1 MEDNKII
8 VTTKEGEKKEA
19 ELLLYFT
26 LVEGGPKYMI
36 YTFNEKD
43 SNDLV
48 KIYSSL
54 VKETENGITLE
65 NIESDEEW
73 TQVKEMMRKV
83 ISENKE

>member
-1 MEDNKII
+1 MENNKMITI
-8 VTTKEGEKKEA
+8 TKDGEKKEA
-19 ELLLYFT
+19 ELLLYFNLNET
-26 LVEGGPKYMI
+26 GPKYMI

-48 KIYSSL
+48 KIYASL
-54 VKETENGITLE
+54 VKETEEGIMLE

-73 TQVKEMMRKV
+73 SQVKDMMRKV